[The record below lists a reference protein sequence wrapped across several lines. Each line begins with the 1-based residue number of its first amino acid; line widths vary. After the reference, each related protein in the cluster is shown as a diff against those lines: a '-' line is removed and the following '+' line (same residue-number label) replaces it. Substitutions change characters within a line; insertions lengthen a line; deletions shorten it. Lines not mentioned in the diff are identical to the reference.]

1 MPDHNG
7 KKKILLIDDNETQL
21 TIYEAQLE
29 TNYEVTTARSGND
42 ALDYLYRGL
51 IPDLII
57 LDILMPEMDGW
68 ETFNRLKA
76 VSRLREVPIV
86 FLSSISDKK
95 EIDRAFGMG
104 AVDFIVKPCD
114 NTELLDR
121 VEKAV
126 KK

>member
-1 MPDHNG
+1 M
-7 KKKILLIDDNETQL
+7 QL
-21 TIYEAQLE
+21 K
-29 TNYEVTTARSGND
+29 TNYEVTKARSGND
-42 ALDYLYRGL
+42 ALDYLFRGF

-68 ETFNRLKA
+68 ETFGRLRA
-76 VSRLREVPIV
+76 VSKLQEVPIV

-104 AVDFIVKPCD
+104 AVDFIVKPC
-114 NTELLDR
+114 NNIELLDR

-126 KK
+126 KKQT